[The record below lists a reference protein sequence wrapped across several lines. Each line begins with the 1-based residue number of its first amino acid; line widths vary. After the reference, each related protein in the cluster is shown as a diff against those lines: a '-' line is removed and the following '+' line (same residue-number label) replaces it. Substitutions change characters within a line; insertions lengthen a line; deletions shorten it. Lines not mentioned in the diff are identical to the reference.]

1 MNHSTKPP
9 TPAEK
14 VRMDALSAMPC
25 VACEQ
30 IMMPQPLRTEIHHLV
45 DRGYRKHSG
54 GHMSTIPL
62 CSWHHAG
69 TVLYPQ
75 TSREMLMLYGP
86 SLARSK
92 RAFVAQFGSERT
104 LLAVIDARLSKRDAA

>member
-1 MNHSTKPP
+1 ML
-9 TPAEK
+9 A
-14 VRMDALSAMPC
+14 
-25 VACEQ
+25 
-30 IMMPQPLRTEIHHLV
+30 QPSKTEIHHIV
-45 DRGYRKHSG
+45 DRGYRSHSG
-54 GHMSTIPL
+54 GHMSTLPL
-62 CSWHHAG
+62 CSWHHRG
-69 TVLYPQ
+69 ELLYPQ